1 LLDWLRRSARDQAD
15 RRALPPADSPPD
27 WPILDAPL
35 ARGVLACIGW
45 RYLRLTG
52 WTIVLARPVPVKC
65 VVAFYPHT
73 SNWDF
78 PVGLATKWATG
89 IPFRFVAKD
98 SLFATP
104 LGPLFRRWGGI
115 PVDRSASR
123 GFVEQMHT
131 ALDANDDFILVM
143 TPEGTRAR
151 TERWKSGFWHLAR
164 AAGVPIGL
172 GFIDYA
178 RREIGIGGW
187 IEATDDAARDLERMA
202 SFYAGRTGAR
212 PDQAGPIR
220 F

>member
-1 LLDWLRRSARDQAD
+1 
-15 RRALPPADSPPD
+15 LPPADPPPD
-27 WPILDAPL
+27 WPILRAPR

-45 RYLRLTG
+45 SYLRLAG
-52 WTIVLARPVPVKC
+52 WTIVLARPVPPKG

-143 TPEGTRAR
+143 TPEGTRSR

-202 SFYAGRTGAR
+202 AFYAGRTAR
-212 PDQAGPIR
+212 HPAQAGPIR